1 MTRISSDMF
10 ESPRRTDRVQIS
22 ISLEVMGTDLAT
34 GRPFCQR
41 GCTSAVSRNGAAIVL
56 NYALST
62 YQELTIRCLS
72 TNKEAE
78 ARVVGLISGPDHEL
92 VYGVALLSTAE
103 NLWGI
108 DFPTLT
114 GDEGFGRVLLQCR
127 VCQSYRVVHLNE
139 IEVQVF
145 ETNQGIHQ
153 FCKAC
158 SATTSWRR
166 PASEAL
172 PESSLPREQAEQES
186 TAQPSHAANK
196 RKHGRIR
203 TNVAACIREPGFPEE
218 IVSCENLSRGGIRI
232 RTPKLYQKGTR
243 IEVAVPYSTGSG
255 NIFVPAQIVHVQHCG
270 EFYRLGVAYVGI
282 SEKRQHAEGY
292 SGSALF
298 PDITNH

>member
-1 MTRISSDMF
+1 MTRISSDTF

-22 ISLEVMGTDLAT
+22 IPLEVMGTDLAT

-78 ARVVGLISGPDHEL
+78 ARVVGLISGPGHEL
-92 VYGVALLSTAE
+92 VYGVALLSTAA
-103 NLWGI
+103 NPWGI

-114 GDEGFGRVLLQCR
+114 GDEGFGRALLQCQ
-127 VCQSYRVVHLNE
+127 VCQTRRVVHLNE

-172 PESSLPREQAEQES
+172 PESSLPREQPKQES
-186 TAQPSHAANK
+186 TAQPSRANK
-196 RKHGRIR
+196 RKHARIR
-203 TNVAACIREPGFPEE
+203 INVAACIREPGFPEE
-218 IVSCENLSRGGIRI
+218 IVTCENLSRGGIRF
-232 RTPKLYQKGTR
+232 RTPKLYEKGTR

-255 NIFVPAQIVHVQHCG
+255 NIFVPARIVHVQHCG
-270 EFYRLGVAYVGI
+270 DFFRLGAAYVGI
-282 SEKRQHAEGY
+282 SEKRQQSEGY
-292 SGSALF
+292 SGSAVF
-298 PDITNH
+298 SDITNR